1 MCVSVLSCFS
11 CVQLLG
17 TLWTVAD
24 QAPLSMGCSKQE
36 YWNGVPCPSPRDLP
50 NPRIESQSLTSPAL
64 AGGFF
69 GTTWE
74 ARERI
79 QPLSNARNPRRRA
92 EGPDTPMRFSAPFP
106 TGQFCS
112 QEETSLSREVCA
124 LSTPLWQWEHCPP
137 RGGHGTR
144 RLTPPNDKA
153 STFIGQE
160 HLVRVIILLVGLE
173 QAAL

>member
-1 MCVSVLSCFS
+1 MCECAKLLQLSPTFGDFVDSSRPGSFVHGMLQARILEWGAMPFS
-11 CVQLLG
+11 KRSSQPK
-17 TLWTVAD
+17 D
-24 QAPLSMGCSKQE
+24 
-36 YWNGVPCPSPRDLP
+36 
-50 NPRIESQSLTSPAL
+50 RIPVTDISCIGRWLFWHHL
-64 AGGFF
+64 
-69 GTTWE
+69 E

-92 EGPDTPMRFSAPFP
+92 EGPDPPMRFSAPFP
-106 TGQFCS
+106 TGQFCLL
-112 QEETSLSREVCA
+112 EETSLSREVYA

-160 HLVRVIILLVGLE
+160 HLVRVVILLVGLE